1 MRLSTYL
8 VGFLATASA
17 VLAAPDISGLPREIQ
32 DCIIGNHHT
41 GVDWMG
47 TYHWESLSDE
57 KFCKIDNS
65 VLHKTPTKSW
75 WKHGV
80 FECVCENNHLSW
92 VDNRMMKGKW
102 ATWMDDK
109 CGGHNI
115 GKGAQG
121 KMCKRQP

>member
-1 MRLSTYL
+1 MRPTTYL
-8 VGFLATASA
+8 VGFLAAATAT
-17 VLAAPDISGLPREIQ
+17 LATPDISGLPQEIQ

-47 TYHWESLSDE
+47 KYHWESLSDE

-65 VLHKTPTKSW
+65 VLHKTPTRSW

-80 FECVCENNHLSW
+80 FPC
-92 VDNRMMKGKW
+92 W